1 MDNIIAESKVSS
13 RGQIA
18 IPKEIKRRLDIDEG
32 DYLLFIDNGDDIE
45 LKKGKMIVIQND
57 FTCSK

>member
-1 MDNIIAESKVSS
+1 MDDIIAESKVSS

-32 DYLLFIDNGDDIE
+32 DYLLFIENGDDIVI
-45 LKKGKMIVIQND
+45 KKGRMVIIQN
-57 FTCSK
+57 